1 MGEMMNTN
9 DIGDANVDNMLDA
22 LKQEVAVEDQN
33 KLIEGM
39 QTNTNQQYNYNP
51 QQQQQQQQQQHHDP
65 FLDQLKDL

>member
-9 DIGDANVDNMLDA
+9 DIGDTNVDNMLDA

-51 QQQQQQQQQQHHDP
+51 QQQQQHHDP